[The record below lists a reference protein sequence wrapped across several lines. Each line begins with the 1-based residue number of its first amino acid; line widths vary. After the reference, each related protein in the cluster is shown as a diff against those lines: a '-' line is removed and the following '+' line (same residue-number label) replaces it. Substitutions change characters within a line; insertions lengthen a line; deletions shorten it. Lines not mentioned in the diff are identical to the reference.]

1 MYSFVY
7 NTQEGVKMPKDYSA
21 LPANRL
27 RRIDRGV
34 SEDAWIIDLLR
45 RAPVATLAT
54 VYEDQPFINT
64 NLFVYEE
71 DMHVIYMHTARS
83 GRTRNNVNQEE
94 RVCLSVF
101 EMGRLL
107 PNEIALEFSVEYAG
121 VNLFGRASVI
131 DGEESRHA
139 LQLLCNKYFPHL
151 QPDRDYRPANL
162 LELKRTSVYR
172 IAIDSWSGK
181 KKEVADD
188 FPGAF
193 FYGAHNDAT

>member
-1 MYSFVY
+1 
-7 NTQEGVKMPKDYSA
+7 MPKDYTT
-21 LPANRL
+21 LPANQL

-34 SEDAWIIDLLR
+34 SEDAWIIDLLQ

-54 VYEDQPFINT
+54 VYEGQPFINT
-64 NLFVYEE
+64 NLFVYEQ
-71 DMHVIYMHTARS
+71 DKHVVYMHTARS
-83 GRTRNNVNQEE
+83 GRTRNNVNEEE

-107 PNEIALEFSVEYAG
+107 PDKIALEFSVEYSG
-121 VNLFGRASVI
+121 VNIFGRATVI
-131 DGEESRHA
+131 DGEESQIA
-139 LQLLCNKYFPHL
+139 LQLLCDKYFPHL
-151 QPDRDYRPANL
+151 QPDVDYRPANL

-181 KKEVADD
+181 QKKVADD

-193 FYGAHNDAT
+193 FYGAHTDAT

>member
-1 MYSFVY
+1 
-7 NTQEGVKMPKDYSA
+7 MPKDYST
-21 LPANRL
+21 LPANQL

-34 SEDAWIIDLLR
+34 SEEAWIIDLLH

-54 VYEDQPFINT
+54 VYEGQPFINT

-71 DMHVIYMHTARS
+71 DKHIVYMHTART
-83 GRTRNNVNQEE
+83 GRTRNNVSEEE

-107 PNEIALEFSVEYAG
+107 PDKIALEFSVEYAG
-121 VNLFGRASVI
+121 VNIFGRAEIVE
-131 DGEESRHA
+131 GEESQTA
-139 LQLLCNKYFPHL
+139 LQLLCDKYFPHL

-162 LELKRTSVYR
+162 LELKRTAVYR

-193 FYGAHNDAT
+193 FYGQQGSLVAPPADDHP

>member
-1 MYSFVY
+1 
-7 NTQEGVKMPKDYSA
+7 MPKDYST
-21 LPANRL
+21 LPANQL

-34 SEDAWIIDLLR
+34 SEDGWIIDLLH

-54 VYEDQPFINT
+54 VYEGQPFINT

-71 DMHVIYMHTARS
+71 DLHIVYMHTARS
-83 GRTRNNVNQEE
+83 GRTRNNVNEEE

-107 PNEIALEFSVEYAG
+107 PDKIALEFSVEYAG
-121 VNLFGRASVI
+121 VNIFGRATVI
-131 DGEESRHA
+131 DGEESKTA
-139 LQLLCNKYFPHL
+139 LQLLCDKYFPHL

-181 KKEVADD
+181 QKEVAED

-193 FYGAHNDAT
+193 FYGQQKTNITTEDAEDIEENM

>member
-1 MYSFVY
+1 
-7 NTQEGVKMPKDYSA
+7 MPKDYST
-21 LPANRL
+21 LPANQL

-34 SEDAWIIDLLR
+34 SEDAWIIDLLQ

-54 VYEDQPFINT
+54 VYEGQPFINT
-64 NLFVYEE
+64 NLFVYEQ
-71 DMHVIYMHTARS
+71 DKHVIYMHTARS
-83 GRTRNNVNQEE
+83 GRTRNNVNEEE

-107 PNEIALEFSVEYAG
+107 PDKIALEFSVEYSG
-121 VNLFGRASVI
+121 VNIFGRASVI
-131 DGEESRHA
+131 DGEESQHA
-139 LQLLCNKYFPHL
+139 LQLLCDKYFPHL

-172 IAIDSWSGK
+172 IAINSWSGK
-181 KKEVADD
+181 QKKVADD

-193 FYGAHNDAT
+193 FYGQQGT

>member
-1 MYSFVY
+1 
-7 NTQEGVKMPKDYSA
+7 MPKNYTT
-21 LPANRL
+21 LPANQL

-34 SEDAWIIDLLR
+34 AEEAWIVDFLQ

-54 VYEDQPFINT
+54 VFEGQPFINT
-64 NLFVYEE
+64 NLFVYDEAA
-71 DMHVIYMHTARS
+71 HVVYLHTART
-83 GRTRNNVNQEE
+83 GRTRNNVNGEE

-107 PNEIALEFSVEYAG
+107 PDKIALEFSVEYSG
-121 VNLFGRASVI
+121 VNIFGRATVI
-131 DGEESRHA
+131 DGEESERA
-139 LQLLCNKYFPHL
+139 LQLLCDKYFPHL
-151 QPDRDYRPANL
+151 QPGRDYRPANL

-172 IAIDSWSGK
+172 IDIESWSGK

-193 FYGAHNDAT
+193 WYGQQNKD